1 MFGPMFIIFGK
12 IITKHVSSID
22 SGNVL
27 VLTTLYALKVE
38 AWLSNVVWN
47 VILVVNDFWLHI
59 IVFKLFMNI
68 CIYIYI
74 TWGH

>member
-1 MFGPMFIIFGK
+1 MFIIFGK

-74 TWGH
+74 